1 MKVIGVIPA
10 RYGSSRFPG
19 KPLVPIAGK
28 PLLQWVIEGARTA
41 KCLSQIY
48 VATDHTKIFQLAE
61 NCGVPA
67 IMTDPDLASGSDRVW
82 AALKD
87 MECEVAVN
95 IQGDEPLL
103 KGDLLDSLVAPFQED
118 VRLEMATLGRA
129 LKEGDLECMSAAKVV
144 VNQRQEAIYF
154 SRFPIP
160 YSRIDAGQLP
170 QVCYKHIGLYAYR
183 KSFLKVFCEHG
194 LANLELA
201 EGLEQLRALFL
212 GARIRMVQVEEDS
225 WGVDTPE
232 DVAKIEAMMQKRRGH
247 GRS

>member
-1 MKVIGVIPA
+1 MKIIGVIPA

-28 PLLQWVIEGARTA
+28 PLLQWVIEGARTS
-41 KCLSQIY
+41 KRLSEIY
-48 VATDHTKIFQLAE
+48 VATDHSQIFQLAE
-61 NCGVPA
+61 SCGVRA
-67 IMTDPDLASGSDRVW
+67 IMTEPGLPSGSDRVW

-87 MECEVAVN
+87 MDCEVAVN
-95 IQGDEPLL
+95 IQGDEPFLT
-103 KGDLLDSLVAPFQED
+103 GELLDSLVAPFEED
-118 VRLEMATLGRA
+118 VRLEMATLGRT
-129 LKEGDLECMSAAKVV
+129 LRPGDLESMSAAKLI
-144 VNQRQEAIYF
+144 VNQRHEAIYF

-160 YSRIDAGQLP
+160 YSRIDAKQLP

-194 LANLELA
+194 PVDLELA
-201 EGLEQLRALFL
+201 ESLEQLRALFL

-232 DVAKIEAMMQKRRGH
+232 DVAKIEAMIQKRRGN